1 MSRLVLNLFYRTPC
15 SMFIVI
21 YQKLRE
27 GLAVMMNE
35 TETSIEFIFQRR
47 IEISQSV
54 SECSS
59 VVMMSNK
66 QTDKQTNKPL
76 EKQTDEST

>member
-21 YQKLRE
+21 YQKLRD

-54 SECSS
+54 S
-59 VVMMSNK
+59 VA
-66 QTDKQTNKPL
+66 QL
-76 EKQTDEST
+76 

>member
-1 MSRLVLNLFYRTPC
+1 
-15 SMFIVI
+15 MFIVI